1 MKEKKFKK
9 VKISLIIIFLIILF
23 LGINSAM
30 VKYDITDEAVI
41 NASPEVVFKAVSDE
55 VCGKTSWWMPHIS
68 LKLREGSMCGSIGA
82 LIDVTVHGKRP
93 IKFTSKTV
101 EVKMNE
107 MIKGIYVE
115 GAFRGENL
123 WKFKD
128 LGGKTKVSVRWRTK
142 PSGLLLRILAP
153 FLPIG
158 KTHSEKM
165 QSGFDNLNKFLEQKS

>member
-9 VKISLIIIFLIILF
+9 VKISLIILFLIILF
-23 LGINSAM
+23 LGIKSAM
-30 VKYDITDEAVI
+30 VKYDITDEAII
-41 NASPEVVFKAVSDE
+41 NASPDVVFKAVRDE
-55 VCGKTSWWMPHIS
+55 ACGKTSWWMPHLS
-68 LKLREGSMCGSIGA
+68 LKPRKESICGTIGA
-82 LIDVTVHGKRP
+82 LTDVTVHGKRP

-101 EVKMNE
+101 EIKMNE

-115 GAFRGENL
+115 GALRGENL

-153 FLPIG
+153 FLPIE
-158 KTHSEKM
+158 KNHSDVM
-165 QSGFDNLNKFLEQKS
+165 QAGFDNLNKFLEQKS